1 MKTKHN
7 PITVYLDWVN
17 NYISIN
23 YMALDYNLPV
33 PEMLA
38 LVEAGR
44 IEHEASLLPKKQINL
59 SDMKIDQ
66 IAVIIRH
73 HWKNV
78 NYAAKPYLSA
88 MECLESVDD
97 NYCHDSG
104 RSIVGRFL
112 CNASAWRGELA
123 KHIKNELKNRIK

>member
-1 MKTKHN
+1 MKTKHD

-17 NYISIN
+17 NYINIHT
-23 YMALDYNLPV
+23 MALDYNMPV
-33 PEMLA
+33 QEMLA
-38 LVEAGR
+38 LAESGR
-44 IEHEASLLPKKQINL
+44 IQHEANLRPKKWINL
-59 SDMKIDQ
+59 CDMKIDQ

-73 HWKNV
+73 EWKNV
-78 NYAAKPYLSA
+78 NYAAVPYLSA

-123 KHIKNELKNRIK
+123 RDIKNELKNRIQ